1 MCGMVVVEWHSEA
14 LHPRADRGL
23 WWPRER
29 TLFIA
34 DPHFG
39 KDAAFRSAGI
49 PVPAASGA
57 ATIARLERALRETE
71 ARRLVVLGDFWHARA
86 GCTPEVL
93 GELLAF
99 RERFSSVSMMLIRG
113 NHDRSAGD
121 PPTDL
126 RIECF
131 AERSIGPFRLL
142 HEPPEEIE
150 EPCGD
155 SQIMAIEGE
164 GGCAD
169 GASPGFAG
177 ARFGGAGAERF
188 APATSAGVLCGHLH
202 PCAIFSDSGGC
213 ARFPCF
219 VFERQVAVLPA
230 FGEFTGMHRVRPAP
244 ERRIIVAV
252 ENSIFEVPRR
262 NLVG

>member
-1 MCGMVVVEWHSEA
+1 MVVVEWHSEA

-57 ATIARLERALRETE
+57 ATIARLDRALRDTE

-86 GCTPEVL
+86 GCTQEVL

-99 RERFSSVSMMLIRG
+99 RERFSSVGIMLIRG
-113 NHDRSAGD
+113 NHDLSAGD
-121 PPTDL
+121 PPAEL

-131 AERSIGPFRLL
+131 GEQSIGPFRLL
-142 HEPPEEIE
+142 HEPPEEME
-150 EPCGD
+150 EAR
-155 SQIMAIEGE
+155 SVAQVAAIAEG
-164 GGCAD
+164 GGCAG
-169 GASPGFAG
+169 GASTAYAASGFDSL
-177 ARFGGAGAERF
+177 GAERSSQ
-188 APATSAGVLCGHLH
+188 ATLSGVLCGHVH
-202 PCAIFSDSGGC
+202 PCATFSDSGGS

-219 VFERQVAVLPA
+219 VFDRQVAVLPA
-230 FGEFTGMHRVRPAP
+230 FGEFTGMHRVRPVP

-252 ENSIFEVPRR
+252 ENSIFEVPRQ
-262 NLVG
+262 NLLR